1 MRTSTARWTAGS
13 VAVTSVALM
22 AAGLALAFADRHHV
36 PASLTNWDFP
46 DIAGDIEDLTIP
58 ALAYLVAS
66 RRPRNPIGWLA
77 LTAGLVLAASTFCTS
92 YALRAIY
99 VAPGS
104 LPGARAALWFTNSF
118 ALVPIGTVVFLFLL
132 FPSGRLRSRRWVP
145 VAWFEAA
152 ILAFALVASIVEAT
166 RYYSRPFTVYGGGQ
180 APALLQVENLLIPVA
195 ILLSV
200 ISLIVRFVKS
210 AGDERLQLKWFATAA
225 VLVLLTIIPSALTN
239 SAAASVLLNVALF
252 CMNGAVALAILKYRL
267 YDIDIVIS
275 KALQYG
281 ALAAFITAVYAALV
295 VGVGAAV
302 GDQHSIY
309 LSAVAAAVVAVAFQ
323 PVRQR
328 AALVANRLVYGRR
341 ATPHQV
347 LSQFAH
353 RIGGA
358 YADDDVLPQM
368 AQMVAA
374 GTGARRVVVW
384 LRVGGELRPGATAG
398 DPGAVPDR
406 GPVAAP
412 GELLPE
418 LPDGDT
424 TVPIRYQGKLLGALA
439 IAMPRDEP
447 LRPASA
453 QLVADVAAQAGPV
466 LSNAGL
472 ISELRESRQRLVT
485 AGDEARRRLE
495 RNLHDG
501 AQQDLVALAIKL
513 KIADAVLSDDEAE
526 ARELLEELQADTAA
540 ALQNLRDL
548 ARGIYPPLLADLG
561 LVAALNAQAGKSP
574 VPVTV
579 QAAGI
584 GRFPQDTEAAVYF
597 CCLEALQNT
606 AKYARATAALI
617 SLSAADGALTFAVSD
632 DGAGYDSARTPMGSG
647 LRNMADRL
655 TALGGRLE
663 VRSAPGAGTT
673 VTGQLPVAAPAAE
686 PAIAVGA
693 SLLAR

>member
-1 MRTSTARWTAGS
+1 
-13 VAVTSVALM
+13 V
-22 AAGLALAFADRHHV
+22 
-36 PASLTNWDFP
+36 
-46 DIAGDIEDLTIP
+46 
-58 ALAYLVAS
+58 
-66 RRPRNPIGWLA
+66 
-77 LTAGLVLAASTFCTS
+77 
-92 YALRAIY
+92 
-99 VAPGS
+99 
-104 LPGARAALWFTNSF
+104 
-118 ALVPIGTVVFLFLL
+118 
-132 FPSGRLRSRRWVP
+132 
-145 VAWFEAA
+145 
-152 ILAFALVASIVEAT
+152 
-166 RYYSRPFTVYGGGQ
+166 
-180 APALLQVENLLIPVA
+180 
-195 ILLSV
+195 
-200 ISLIVRFVKS
+200 
-210 AGDERLQLKWFATAA
+210 
-225 VLVLLTIIPSALTN
+225 
-239 SAAASVLLNVALF
+239 
-252 CMNGAVALAILKYRL
+252 
-267 YDIDIVIS
+267 
-275 KALQYG
+275 
-281 ALAAFITAVYAALV
+281 
-295 VGVGAAV
+295 
-302 GDQHSIY
+302 Y

-341 ATPHQV
+341 ATPYQV
-347 LSQFAH
+347 LSEFAH

-368 AQMVAA
+368 ARMVAA

-398 DPGAVPDR
+398 DPDDIPAPVPVPVGGAPLR
-406 GPVAAP
+406 
-412 GELLPE
+412 E
-418 LPDGDT
+418 LPDCDT
-424 TVPIRYQGKLLGALA
+424 SVPIRYQGELLGALA

-447 LRPASA
+447 LRLAGA

-513 KIADAVLSDDEAE
+513 KLAGGVLGDDAKE
-526 ARELLEELQADTAA
+526 ARELLEELQADTAN

-561 LVAALNAQAGKSP
+561 LAAALNAQAGKSP

-579 QAAGI
+579 RADGI
-584 GRFPQDTEAAVYF
+584 GRFPQETEAAVYF

-606 AKYARATAALI
+606 AKYARASAARI

-632 DGAGYDSARTPMGSG
+632 DGAGYDSARTPLGSG

-655 TALGGRLE
+655 AALGGRLE

-673 VTGQLPVAAPAAE
+673 VTGQLPVAAAAE
-686 PAIAVGA
+686 PAIAAGA
-693 SLLAR
+693 PLAGR

>member
-1 MRTSTARWTAGS
+1 MRTSAARWTAGTIA
-13 VAVTSVALM
+13 VASVALM

-36 PASLTNWDFP
+36 PASVTNWDFS
-46 DIAGDIEDLTIP
+46 DFAGDVEDLTIP

-77 LTAGLVLAASTFCTS
+77 LTAALVLSVSTFCAS
-92 YALRAIY
+92 YGLRAVY
-99 VAPGS
+99 AAPGS
-104 LPGARAALWFTNSF
+104 LPGARAALWISNAL
-118 ALVPIGTVVFLFLL
+118 ALVPIFTVVFLFLL
-132 FPSGRLRSRRWVP
+132 FPSGRLRSRRWLP
-145 VAWFEAA
+145 VAWVEAA
-152 ILAFALVASIVEAT
+152 IFCFLLVLSIVGAT
-166 RYYSRPFTVYGGGQ
+166 RYYSRPFALYGTGQ
-180 APALLQVENLLIPVA
+180 IPAVLQLGSLLVPVA

-210 AGDERLQLKWFATAA
+210 AGDERLQMKWFAAAA
-225 VLVLLTIIPSALTN
+225 VLVLLTIIPSALTG
-239 SAAASVLLNVALF
+239 SAVASVLLNVALF
-252 CMNGAVALAILKYRL
+252 CMNGAVALAVLKYRL

-281 ALAAFITAVYAALV
+281 ALAAFISAVYAALV
-295 VGVGAAV
+295 VGVGAAA
-302 GDQHSIY
+302 GNQHSVY
-309 LSAVAAAVVAVAFQ
+309 LSALAAAIVAVAFQ

-341 ATPHQV
+341 ATPYQV

-353 RIGGA
+353 RIGGT

-368 AQMVAA
+368 ARMVAA

-384 LRVGGELRPGATAG
+384 LRVGGGLRPGAAVGDAG
-398 DPGAVPDR
+398 
-406 GPVAAP
+406 
-412 GELLPE
+412 PE
-418 LPDGDT
+418 LVSVTVVGDVLPVLPDCDT
-424 TVPIRYQGKLLGALA
+424 SVPIRDQGELLGALA

-513 KIADAVLSDDEAE
+513 KIAGGVLAAGAKE

-540 ALQNLRDL
+540 ALENLRTL

-561 LVAALNAQAGKSP
+561 LVAALNSQAGKSP

-606 AKYARATAALI
+606 AKYARATAARI
-617 SLSAADGALTFAVSD
+617 TLSAADGALTFAVSD
-632 DGAGYDSARTPMGSG
+632 DGAGYDSVRTPMGSG

-655 TALGGRLE
+655 AALGGRLE
-663 VRSAPGAGTT
+663 VRSAPGTGTT
-673 VTGQLPVAAPAAE
+673 VTGELPVAAPAAE

-693 SLLAR
+693 TAGR